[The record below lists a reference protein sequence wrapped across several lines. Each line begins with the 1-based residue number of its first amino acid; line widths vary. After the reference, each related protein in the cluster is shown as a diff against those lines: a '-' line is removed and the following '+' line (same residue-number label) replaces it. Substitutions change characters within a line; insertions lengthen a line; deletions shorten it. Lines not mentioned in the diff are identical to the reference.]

1 MTALAFDTVGARYY
15 ENGVDHAVL
24 YPFDVDFVAPAE
36 PYPLGV
42 AWNGITAITES
53 PSGGEATPL
62 YADNIKYLNLVSLE
76 ELGLTIEAYTYPDEF
91 ALCDGTAEVAT
102 VVGTKLGQQSRG
114 VFGLSFRTKL
124 GSDTD
129 PDKGYK
135 LHLVYGCVAA
145 PSEKGFGTINESPE
159 AITFSWEVKTTPVAV
174 TDVGAESFKPVAQI
188 IIDSVTADADCLALL
203 EAALYG
209 TTGTPG
215 TPPYLPLPDD
225 VITMMTPT
233 P

>member
-42 AWNGITAITES
+42 AWNG
-53 PSGGEATPL
+53 
-62 YADNIKYLNLVSLE
+62 IKYLNLVSLE